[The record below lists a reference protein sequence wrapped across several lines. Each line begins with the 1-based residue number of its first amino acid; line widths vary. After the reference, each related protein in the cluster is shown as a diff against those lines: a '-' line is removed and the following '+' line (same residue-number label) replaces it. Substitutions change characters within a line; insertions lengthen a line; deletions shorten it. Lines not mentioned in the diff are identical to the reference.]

1 MKQYEMMELTF
12 HAPEPR
18 GSQAAVDL
26 KGRFEKDGKTI
37 AVRGFYAGNDTYKV
51 RFLPEEAGEYAYI
64 VTGGCLEAPVE
75 GCFTAEAADA
85 GRHGPVRAAGVH
97 LRYADGTWFN
107 SFGTTVY
114 ALIHQPKALIDE
126 TMQTLSAAPFNKVRL
141 CVFPKH
147 YSYNHN
153 EPDHYPFERKPGA
166 EGHDFSAH
174 AGGAAGPGN
183 PSETAVNDTWDVD
196 RPCFAFWDALEAR
209 LKELDGMGIQ
219 ADLILFHPYDRWGFA
234 TMPMEDN
241 LVYLDYLTR
250 RLSAFPNV
258 WWSLA
263 NEYDLCMAKTPD
275 DWRAIETFVAER
287 DPFRHMLSCHNCFE
301 PWDFARPNTTHVS
314 WQTKQLYRVAELM
327 RRYGKPVLIDECRYE
342 GNLPQFWGNISGEEM
357 TARFWR
363 ATVQGGFCTHGET
376 FLPGTEMAW
385 LATKTGEEEVV
396 WWARGG
402 RLNGESPARIAFLR
416 RIVENLPGL
425 LTPLADGLGCL
436 IGMTD
441 EEARAEIRKMPADR
455 QGFLSRFLVMERG
468 ERDKFLAHEYGYAG
482 HCGEEAYLWYKDDQ
496 CCAEVTLSLPEDKTY
511 SVDVIDTW
519 NMTVE
524 RVAARA
530 SGRTVVAL
538 PGRPWMAVRAVAL
551 DSGRVDFPA
560 ENASR

>member
-1 MKQYEMMELTF
+1 MKQYEMMEF
-12 HAPEPR
+12 AFQGPRPR

-26 KGRFEKDGKTI
+26 TGTFEKDGKAIT
-37 AVRGFYAGNDTYKV
+37 VKGFYAGDGVCKI
-51 RFLPEEAGEYAYI
+51 RFLPEEPGEYAYA
-64 VTGGCLEAPVE
+64 VAGSCLESPIS
-75 GCFTAEAADA
+75 GRFTVEAADA

-97 LRYADGTWFN
+97 LRHADGTWFN
-107 SFGTTVY
+107 GFGTTVY
-114 ALIHQPKALIDE
+114 ALAHQPEALIDE
-126 TMQTLSAAPFNKVRL
+126 TMETLSAAPFNKVRL

-153 EPDHYPFERKPGA
+153 EPDLYPFERKPGA
-166 EGHDFSAH
+166 EARDFSAQ

-183 PSETAVNDTWDVD
+183 PAETAVNDTWDVH

-209 LKELDGMGIQ
+209 LAELDRMDIQ

-234 TMPMEDN
+234 AMPMADN

-263 NEYDLCMAKTPD
+263 NEYDLCLTKTLD
-275 DWRAIETFVAER
+275 DWRAIETFVAEN
-287 DPFRHMLSCHNCFE
+287 DPFRHLLSCHNCFV
-301 PWDFARPNTTHVS
+301 PWDFSRPNTTHVS
-314 WQTKQLYRVAELM
+314 WQTKQLHRVAELM
-327 RRYGKPVLIDECRYE
+327 RRYGKPVMIDECRYE

-363 ATVQGGFCTHGET
+363 ATVQGACCTHGET
-376 FLPGTEMAW
+376 FLPGTAMAAQ
-385 LATKTGEEEVV
+385 ATRTGEAEVV

-416 RIVENLPGL
+416 GIVESLPGPM
-425 LTPLADGLGCL
+425 TPLAEGLDSL

-441 EEARAEIRKMPADR
+441 EEARGAVGKMPEAM
-455 QGFLSRFLVMERG
+455 QGFLSRFLLMDRA
-468 ERDKFLAHEYGYAG
+468 ERDKFLACEYGYAG

-496 CCAEVTLSLPEDKTY
+496 CCAEAALDLPGDKTY
-511 SVDVIDTW
+511 SIDVIDTW

-524 RVAARA
+524 RASGRA
-530 SGRTVVAL
+530 SGRTIVKL
-538 PGRPWMAVRAVAL
+538 PGRPYVAILARRCRA
-551 DSGRVDFPA
+551 
-560 ENASR
+560 